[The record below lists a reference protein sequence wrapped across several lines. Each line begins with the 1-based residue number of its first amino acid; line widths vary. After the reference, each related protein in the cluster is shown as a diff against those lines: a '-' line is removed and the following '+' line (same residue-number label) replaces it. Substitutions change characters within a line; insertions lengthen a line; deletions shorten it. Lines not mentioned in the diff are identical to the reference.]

1 MAEYT
6 KEQIKLLQE
15 AESLF
20 KMAEISLDRQADIQN
35 DILLGIIKNNDALLN
50 SLAYLEKI
58 EKEEALI
65 KKIEDGRTKALDDY
79 AGVLQSTLKP
89 MSKLKDMTAE
99 SLKADKE
106 KIARAVQLGQVT
118 QDQADDLLKQ
128 LNTIERIGKSAI
140 AREGFI
146 AAGESID
153 KMQTGINTFMNGLPG
168 GQFLS
173 KAMGLDT
180 IGEKLQNSL
189 VSGSK
194 LGFAGVLLAS
204 VALFAILTKISTEA
218 KKLSSETGLTF
229 GQAMKL
235 NEEMREAST
244 AYGATLAT
252 QEDLVAVQKE
262 SIALFGNAGILSGEV
277 AASVAET
284 SKAFGYGA
292 LEAGKVNAEFMAM
305 GLSGADAADAQLDLA
320 ASALKAGVN
329 VGAVMKDISVNAKN
343 VSKYFGGNV
352 QALKDAAI
360 EAQKLGISLDTMG
373 KMSDSLLNFEES
385 ISAQF
390 EFQAL
395 TGKQI
400 NLDKA
405 RELALNNDIA
415 GASKEILGQVGSLA
429 EFNSMNAIERESLAK
444 ATGMEVDALG
454 KSLAIQEKISNLT
467 KEEAA
472 AMTNL
477 NMSAAEIQEMS
488 AEQLRAELA
497 KQAAVDQSAKAFED
511 IKNTFMTALA
521 PFAQSFSE
529 ILVGIVPVLRVIGQ
543 ILSYAFMPLVWAG
556 EAVSGILGLFNKY
569 PGVMYTI
576 LGVMTALYV
585 MAKEQMI
592 IEGFK
597 TAQYEIGFALLLA
610 QEGIMATIT
619 AIQNSNL
626 AGLIKTTVQL
636 AIQGA
641 VMLGKA
647 IASVW
652 SSFAMIPF
660 GIGIPLAI
668 AAAGGLIAMFASAN
682 KKKTGDLAMSA
693 GGGPIVTNPR
703 EGTIFQGTRN
713 DEVAMGPGV
722 INAAQ
727 RTQPITMAAQATTSA
742 NESRASVA
750 GDQNRILADIA
761 NGTKNPAPV
770 QIGTNV
776 IREVNAAIQTENS
789 YNLTPFRR

>member
-20 KMAEISLDRQADIQN
+20 KRAELSLDRQADIQN
-35 DILLGIIKNNDALLN
+35 DILLGTIKNNEALLN
-50 SLAYLEKI
+50 SLVYLEKI
-58 EKEEALI
+58 EKEEVLI

-89 MSKLKDMTAE
+89 MSKIKDMTAE

-106 KIARAVQLGQVT
+106 RISRAVQLGQVT
-118 QDQADDLLKQ
+118 QDQANDLLKQ
-128 LNTIERIGKSAI
+128 LDTLDKI
-140 AREGFI
+140 ANNPIAKQGFVS
-146 AAGESID
+146 AGESID
-153 KMQTGINTFMNGLPG
+153 KMQSGIDGFMKKVPG
-168 GQFLS
+168 GEFLS
-173 KAMGLDT
+173 KSLGIDK
-180 IGEKLQNSL
+180 IGEKLQNNL
-189 VSGSK
+189 VSGGK
-194 LGFAGVLLAS
+194 LGFAGVLLAA
-204 VALFAILTKISTEA
+204 VALFAVLKQVSDEA
-218 KKLSSETGLTF
+218 KKLSTETGLTF

-244 AYGATLAT
+244 AYGVTLAT
-252 QEDLVAVQKE
+252 QEDLVAVQQE
-262 SIALFGNAGILSGEV
+262 SIAEFGNAAILSGEV

-292 LEAGKVNAEFMAM
+292 MEAGKVNAAFMQM
-305 GLSGADAADAQLDLA
+305 GMSGADAADAQLDLA

-329 VGAVMKDISVNAKN
+329 VGAVMKDISTSAKN
-343 VSKYFGGNV
+343 VAKYFGGNV
-352 QALKDAAI
+352 EKLKAAAI
-360 EAQKLGISLDTMG
+360 EAQKLGMNLETMAKVSDALLD
-373 KMSDSLLNFEES
+373 FESS
-385 ISAQF
+385 ISNQF
-390 EFQAL
+390 EYQAL
-395 TGKQI
+395 TGKEI
-400 NLDKA
+400 NLDGA
-405 RELALNNDIA
+405 RQLALQGDIA
-415 GASKEILGQVGSLA
+415 GAAKEVTAEFGSLA
-429 EFNSMNAIERESLAK
+429 EYQAGGVLGMEAGAK
-444 ATGMEVDALG
+444 AAGMTVDELS
-454 KSLAIQEKISNLT
+454 KSLAIQEKLSNLT
-467 KEEAA
+467 NEEAA

-477 NMSAAEIQEMS
+477 NKSAAELKDMS
-488 AEQLRAELA
+488 KEQIRAELA
-497 KQAAVDQSAKAFED
+497 KQQAVDQSAKAFED
-511 IKNTFMTALA
+511 IKNTVMAALV

-529 ILVGIVPVLRVIGQ
+529 ILTGIVPVLRVIGQ

-556 EAVSGILGLFNKY
+556 DAVSGMLGLFNKY

-576 LGVMTALYV
+576 LGIATALYV

-597 TAQYEIGFALLLA
+597 TAKYEIQMALLIA
-610 QEGIMATIT
+610 QEGIMATIA
-619 AIQNSNL
+619 AIQNSQL
-626 AGLIKTTVQL
+626 AGIIKTTVQL

-647 IASVW
+647 IASIF

-668 AAAGGLIAMFASAN
+668 AAVGGLVAMFAGAS

-727 RTQPITMAAQATTSA
+727 RTQPITMAAQSTNSA
-742 NESRASVA
+742 NESRSSIA

-761 NGTKNPAPV
+761 NGTKNPAPI

-776 IREVNAAIQTENS
+776 IREVNSAIRTENS
-789 YNLTPFRR
+789 YNLTAFR

>member
-1 MAEYT
+1 MAYT
-6 KEQIKLLQE
+6 KEQVKLLE
-15 AESLF
+15 ESQQLM
-20 KMAEISLDRQADIQN
+20 KLIGLDMDYQADIQDKILTGQIKSADAMEDAVELARQQN
-35 DILLGIIKNNDALLN
+35 IELTKTAKLEEDIFDTKQDIKDLSDGLKKSISYIANLGEKTLQEDLKRVDAAKKLGVITEDQA
-50 SLAYLEKI
+50 AYY
-58 EKEEALI
+58 
-65 KKIEDGRTKALDDY
+65 ED
-79 AGVLQSTLKP
+79 TLKTFA
-89 MSKLKDMTAE
+89 KLAANPVVKQGF
-99 SLKADKE
+99 KE
-106 KIARAVQLGQVT
+106 AS
-118 QDQADDLLKQ
+118 D
-128 LNTIERIGKSAI
+128 TIEGMQAGID
-140 AREGFI
+140 GFMK
-146 AAGESID
+146 
-153 KMQTGINTFMNGLPG
+153 KMPG
-168 GQFLS
+168 GELLS
-173 KAMGLDT
+173 KSLRLDKLS
-180 IGEKLQNSL
+180 EKLQMSL
-189 VSGSK
+189 MQGGK
-194 LGFAGVLLAS
+194 LGFLGIVAAAGI
-204 VALFAILTKISTEA
+204 LFAILKSISAEA
-218 KKLSSETGLTF
+218 KQLSAATGLTF

-244 AYGATLAT
+244 AYGVTLAT
-252 QEDLVAVQKE
+252 QEDLVSVQKE
-262 SIALFGNAGILSGEV
+262 SIALFGAAGILSGEV

-284 SKAFGYGA
+284 GKAFGYGA
-292 LEAGKVNAEFMAM
+292 AEAGKVNAEFMAM

-329 VGAVMKDISVNAKN
+329 VGAVMKDISVNTKN

-373 KMSDSLLNFEES
+373 NMADSLLEFETS
-385 ISAQF
+385 ISNQF

-429 EFNSMNAIERESLAK
+429 EFNSMNAIEKESLAK
-444 ATGMEVDALG
+444 ATGMEVDELG
-454 KSLAIQEKISNLT
+454 KSLAIQEKLGDLT

-477 NMSAAEIQEMS
+477 GLSAAELQDMS
-488 AEQLRAELA
+488 KEQLRAELA
-497 KQAAVDQSAKAFED
+497 KQQSIDQSAKAFED
-511 IKNTFMTALA
+511 MKNTFMTALA
-521 PFAQSFSE
+521 PLAESFG
-529 ILVGIVPVLRVIGQ
+529 GIIAGLVPVLRVIGQ
-543 ILSYAFMPLVWAG
+543 ILSVAFTPLIWAS
-556 EAVSGILGLFNKY
+556 EAVSAILGLFNQY

-576 LGVMTALYV
+576 LGVLTAMYI

-592 IEGFK
+592 IEGYK
-597 TAQYEIGFALLLA
+597 TARYELGFALLLA

-619 AIQNSNL
+619 AIQNSQL
-626 AGLIKTTVQL
+626 MGLIKQTGQL

-641 VMLGKA
+641 LAVGKA
-647 IASVW
+647 IGSIF
-652 SSFAMIPF
+652 SSFAQIPF

-668 AAAGGLIAMFASAN
+668 AAVGGMIALFSKMSA
-682 KKKTGDLAMSA
+682 KKTGDLAMPA
-693 GGGPIVTNPR
+693 GGGPIVANPR

-722 INAAQ
+722 IGAAQ
-727 RTQPITMAAQATTSA
+727 RTQPIVMAAQATNSA
-742 NESRASVA
+742 NESRASIA

>member
-15 AESLF
+15 AQDLF
-20 KMAEISLDRQADIQN
+20 TRTELSLDRQADIQN
-35 DILLGIIKNNDALLN
+35 DILSGIIKNNDQLLN
-50 SLAYLEKI
+50 SLVYLDKI
-58 EKEEALI
+58 EKEEATIL
-65 KKIEDGRTKALDDY
+65 KVEQARTKALDDY
-79 AGVLQSTLKP
+79 VGVLQSTIKP
-89 MSKLKDMTAE
+89 MSKLKGLTE
-99 SLKADKE
+99 EGLKADKE

-118 QDQADDLLKQ
+118 QDQANHLLKQ
-128 LNTIERIGKSAI
+128 LDTLDRINKNPI

-153 KMQTGINTFMNGLPG
+153 KMQKGVDGFMSSLPG

-173 KAMGLDT
+173 KAFGIDK
-180 IGEKLQNSL
+180 IGEKLQNNL
-189 VSGSK
+189 ISGGK
-194 LGFAGVLLAS
+194 LGFAGVLLAAG
-204 VALFAILTKISTEA
+204 ALFAILSKISTEA

-284 SKAFGYGA
+284 GKAFGYGA
-292 LEAGKVNAEFMAM
+292 LEAAKVNTEFMAM

-488 AEQLRAELA
+488 ADQLRAELA
-497 KQAAVDQSAKAFED
+497 KQQAVDQSAKAFED

-556 EAVSGILGLFNKY
+556 EAVSGMLGLFNQY

-576 LGVMTALYV
+576 LGIATALYV

-597 TAQYEIGFALLLA
+597 TAKYEIQMALLIA
-610 QEGIMATIT
+610 QEGIMATLA
-619 AIQNSNL
+619 AIQNSQL
-626 AGLIKTTVQL
+626 AGMIKTTVQL

-647 IASVW
+647 IASIF

-668 AAAGGLIAMFASAN
+668 AAVGGLVAMFASAN

-703 EGTIFQGTRN
+703 EGTIFQGTKN

-727 RTQPITMAAQATTSA
+727 RTQPVTMAAQATTSA
-742 NESRASVA
+742 NESRASIA

-761 NGTKNPAPV
+761 NGAKNPAPV

-789 YNLTPFRR
+789 YNLTPFRK